1 MHAPIDCAETHARFS
16 QAKARRAQ
24 EILSRKVVVRD
35 DYRLIRRV
43 AGLDVAYVG
52 RGEHATGIGVAAVL
66 SYPSL
71 SLIDCI
77 VYVSRVCIPYIP
89 GLLAFREMAVLAPAV
104 IRLESLYNIDLYVVD
119 GHGIAHPRRLGIASH
134 IGVVFDKPSIGVAK
148 RRLYGRETVVA
159 GRRVLL
165 DEKGDIIAVIVES
178 GRGSRIYVSPGNKI
192 TPLSAAKLVVSMLRR
207 GRRLPEPTRIADK
220 ISKSVKRQV
229 TSRRVSYG
237 FSRCSDNNFHDIS
250 LI

>member
-1 MHAPIDCAETHARFS
+1 MHASINCSETHARFS
-16 QAKARRAQ
+16 QARARRAQ
-24 EILSRKVVVRD
+24 EVLSRKVVVRD
-35 DYRLIRRV
+35 DYRQIRRI
-43 AGLDVAYVG
+43 AGLDVAYAG
-52 RGEHATGIGVAAVL
+52 RGEYTTGIGVAVVL

-71 SLIDCI
+71 SLIDCV

-119 GHGIAHPRRLGIASH
+119 GHGIAHPRKLGIASH
-134 IGVVFDKPSIGVAK
+134 IGVVLDKPSIGVAK
-148 RRLYGRETVVA
+148 KRLYGRESIAA
-159 GRRVLL
+159 GKRVLL
-165 DEKGDIIAVIVES
+165 DENGDIIAVIVES

-192 TPLSAAKLVVSMLRR
+192 TPLSAAKLVASMLRG

-220 ISKSVKRQV
+220 ISKTVKRKIISSGI
-229 TSRRVSYG
+229 THG
-237 FSRCSDNNFHDIS
+237 FSRCSDSSFHGIS